1 MDVKRERN
9 RFTKGKGMRRP
20 WYAREILRL
29 LATLA
34 ITLVVGL
41 CGWLLPN
48 AVAQWKAACE
58 TLILSQTD
66 FEQAF
71 SDLGQMMTDG
81 DLTGALEDW
90 CAAVFSPQEAED
102 AEAESSDAAGES
114 EAAPEATVP
123 EAEENGNGQISEA

>member
-9 RFTKGKGMRRP
+9 RFTKGKGTRRP
-20 WYAREILRL
+20 WYAKEILRL

-34 ITLVVGL
+34 VALTVGL
-41 CGWLLPN
+41 CGWLLPG
-48 AVAQWKAACE
+48 VAAHWKDACE

-90 CAAVFSPQEAED
+90 CAAVFAPQTAD
-102 AEAESSDAAGES
+102 DAAASAAADEGSGAEPES
-114 EAAPEATVP
+114 VEPEGD
-123 EAEENGNGQISEA
+123 GNGQISEA

>member
-1 MDVKRERN
+1 MDVKRERS
-9 RFTKGKGMRRP
+9 RTPKGRAKRRP
-20 WYAREILRL
+20 WYAREVLRL
-29 LATLA
+29 LAALA
-34 ITLVVGL
+34 IALVAGL

-48 AVAQWKAACE
+48 AVAHWKAACE

-90 CAAVFSPQEAED
+90 CAAVFAPQEAED
-102 AEAESSDAAGES
+102 AAAASSDAAGES
-114 EAAPEATVP
+114 EAAPEP
-123 EAEENGNGQISEA
+123 EGNANAQRSEA

>member
-1 MDVKRERN
+1 MDVKRERK
-9 RFTKGKGMRRP
+9 RFTKGKGTRRP
-20 WYAREILRL
+20 WYAGEILRL

-34 ITLVVGL
+34 VALAVGL
-41 CGWLLPN
+41 CGWLLPG
-48 AVAQWKAACE
+48 VATYWKDACE

-90 CAAVFSPQEAED
+90 CAAVFAPQTADDAASSAADESSEAEP
-102 AEAESSDAAGES
+102 ESVE
-114 EAAPEATVP
+114 PEGD
-123 EAEENGNGQISEA
+123 GNGQISEA

>member
-9 RFTKGKGMRRP
+9 RIKKGKETRRP

-29 LATLA
+29 FAALAVVLA
-34 ITLVVGL
+34 VGL

-48 AVAQWKAACE
+48 VAAHWKAACE

-90 CAAVFSPQEAED
+90 CAAVFAPQTADDAAASSAADEGSEAE
-102 AEAESSDAAGES
+102 
-114 EAAPEATVP
+114 PEPVEP
-123 EAEENGNGQISEA
+123 EPEGDGNGQISEA